1 MRNIQNG
8 VNVDQLMSTVDAIQ
22 DNPDLARFQFR
33 AKSEWGGGGRAKTSI
48 KSFYGAGQED
58 TSRDAPFIVEA
69 DEPPVLLG
77 DNHAPN
83 AVELVLSALTS
94 CLTVGFAYNAATQGV
109 KLNSL
114 EFGMEGDVDLR
125 GFLGMSG
132 SMRPGF
138 ENIQVTCRVSSD
150 ATPEKLNEI
159 WEHVQR
165 TSPVLD
171 ICCNPVPVTLTL
183 EQVMPENAAGG
194 ERQEAL
200 SAASE
205 S

>member
-1 MRNIQNG
+1 MGNIQNG
-8 VNVDQLMSTVDAIQ
+8 INVDQLMSTIDAIQ
-22 DNPDLARFQFR
+22 DNADLARFQFR

-94 CLTVGFAYNAATQGV
+94 CLTVGFAYNAAAQGV
-109 KLNSL
+109 KLDSL
-114 EFGMEGDVDLR
+114 EFSMAGDVDLH
-125 GFLGMSG
+125 GFLGLSG
-132 SMRPGF
+132 SVRPGF

-150 ATPEKLNEI
+150 AAPEKLNEI
-159 WEHVQR
+159 WEHVQQ

-171 ICCNPVPVTLTL
+171 ICRNPVPVTLTL
-183 EQVMPENAAGG
+183 EQAMPAGAAD
-194 ERQEAL
+194 
-200 SAASE
+200 
-205 S
+205 

>member
-1 MRNIQNG
+1 MGNIQNG
-8 VNVDQLMSTVDAIQ
+8 VNVDQLVSTMDAIQ
-22 DNPDLARFQFR
+22 DNPDLARFQVR
-33 AKSEWGGGGRAKTSI
+33 ANSEWGGGGRAKTSI

-58 TSRDAPFIVEA
+58 TSRGAPFIVEA

-94 CLTVGFAYNAATQGV
+94 CLTVGFAYNAAAQGV

-114 EFGMEGDVDLR
+114 EFSMEGNVDLH
-125 GFLGMSG
+125 GFLGLSG
-132 SMRPGF
+132 SVRPGF
-138 ENIQVTCRVSSD
+138 ENIQITCRVSSD
-150 ATPEKLNEI
+150 AAPEKLNEI

-183 EQVMPENAAGG
+183 KQAIPAGNAD
-194 ERQEAL
+194 
-200 SAASE
+200 
-205 S
+205 